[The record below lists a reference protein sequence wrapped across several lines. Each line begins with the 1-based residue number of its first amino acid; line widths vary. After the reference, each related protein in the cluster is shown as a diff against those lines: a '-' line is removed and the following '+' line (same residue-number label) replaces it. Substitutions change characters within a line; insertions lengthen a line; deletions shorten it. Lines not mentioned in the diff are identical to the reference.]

1 MRGGTFLLRALN
13 RNTTKK
19 ELPFSYHGVQ
29 GNSSR
34 CTGEVVA
41 LYTGT
46 DDPVPRNINGN
57 GMQHE

>member
-34 CTGEVVA
+34 CTGEITA
-41 LYTGT
+41 LYTGI
-46 DDPVPRNINGN
+46 DYPVQKNINGN
-57 GMQHE
+57 GMQYE